1 MVEKKKTGNRP
12 EDVEVDVTPTEA
24 RHSER
29 GRPVL
34 AILAGGLVLAFLV
47 WGAVE
52 LFAPRGGDPAV
63 ETVTED
69 AAQTEQAPAQ

>member
-1 MVEKKKTGNRP
+1 MVEKKKTGSRSD
-12 EDVEVDVTPTEA
+12 DVEVDVTPTEA

-34 AILAGGLVLAFLV
+34 VILASGLVLAFLV